1 MNAPACPKCGC
12 PPRNMTTLRRVSVDI
27 GVTRDGVVLEHGD
40 YRVGKIAEETAEET
54 GRYVRRLRT
63 LPHPNFAAGF
73 RSEVPENLP
82 EYIEEPTYE
91 KLLAVIRGGEGK

>member
-40 YRVGKIAEETAEET
+40 YRVGKIAEETAEYRCGAGHRWRGPVVT
-54 GRYVRRLRT
+54 ADQRR
-63 LPHPNFAAGF
+63 P
-73 RSEVPENLP
+73 V
-82 EYIEEPTYE
+82 
-91 KLLAVIRGGEGK
+91 KV